1 MTKNKL
7 GEVYLNLNK
16 TEKAIEFLEYSYDII
31 Q

>member
-16 TEKAIEFLEYSYDII
+16 TEKALEYLEYSNNII
-31 Q
+31 